1 MTETMDKATRLIRAA
16 TGEEYGDGYTVT
28 DVATEYA
35 EPGYRSDSGVIVFG
49 NWNPPR
55 YPKDGDEP
63 LTKAERLA
71 PRLADALEGIGADV
85 EWLDEWAMC
94 EECHR
99 AVRTEG
105 DSYSWRPSYAWQN
118 ECEIVCTDCL
128 LADMDTSLEPYV
140 NEPTKAVTWCDAAQ
154 LVDAGWEL
162 WEPPPKTVG
171 DLIRQGQGAARGG
184 RYQSGWHEGMD
195 DKPDEVFAKIR
206 DVLPEVD
213 VVFLLD
219 ENSQFY
225 ISFSAWTRDDPYA

>member
-1 MTETMDKATRLIRAA
+1 MTDNTRGIAAMTETMDKARRLIGAA
-16 TGEEYGDGYTVT
+16 CGDDYGDGYIVT

-35 EPGYRSDSGVIVFG
+35 EPGYRTDSGVIVFG

-55 YPKDGDEP
+55 WPKNGDEP
-63 LTKAERLA
+63 LTRAETLA
-71 PRLADALEGIGADV
+71 PRLFDALEGIGADC
-85 EWLDEWAMC
+85 EWLDEWALC
-94 EECHR
+94 TECYR
-99 AVRTEG
+99 AVRTEP

-162 WEPPPKTVG
+162 WEPS
-171 DLIRQGQGAARGG
+171 DRRGG